1 MLKGIDISTSAL
13 VAQRQRMNTIAGN
26 IASVNVSHDPNSGE
40 VPFFRRI
47 VTFQADTESVS
58 LEQSGVGVKY
68 KVEIDTDTE
77 LRKTYS
83 PGHPHADQDGNV
95 TYPNVDV
102 VTEFVNAL
110 EAGRAYEANI
120 SALDITKEMFNTSL
134 RILA

>member
-13 VAQRQRMNTIAGN
+13 IAQRQRMNTIAGN

-40 VPFFRRI
+40 DPFYRRM
-47 VTFQADTESVS
+47 VTFQADTESLDS
-58 LEQSGVGVKY
+58 ESTGVGVKY
-68 KVEIDTDTE
+68 KIEIDTDSE

-95 TYPNVDV
+95 TYPNIDV
-102 VTEFVNAL
+102 VAEFVNAL

-120 SALDITKEMFNTSL
+120 SSLDISKNMFSTSL

>member
-26 IASVNVSHDPNSGE
+26 IAAVNVSHDPASGE
-40 VPFFRRI
+40 EPFYRRI
-47 VTFQADTESVS
+47 VTFQADTES
-58 LEQSGVGVKY
+58 LDQSASGTGVKY
-68 KVEIDTDTE
+68 HVKIDTDTP
-77 LRKTYS
+77 LRKTYD
-83 PGHPHADQDGNV
+83 PGHRHADQDGNV
-95 TYPNVDV
+95 TYPNIDL

-120 SALDITKEMFNTSL
+120 SALDITKEMFSTSL

>member
-26 IASVNVSHDPNSGE
+26 IAAVNVSHDPNSGQE
-40 VPFFRRI
+40 PFYRRY
-47 VTFQADTESVS
+47 VDFQVDTES
-58 LEQSGVGVKY
+58 LEDGSSAAGVEYTVK
-68 KVEIDTDTE
+68 IDTDTP

-83 PGHPHADQDGNV
+83 PGHPNADQDGNV
-95 TYPNVDV
+95 TYPNINV
-102 VTEFVNAL
+102 VNEFVNAL

-120 SALDITKEMFNTSL
+120 SALDITKEMFSTSL

>member
-1 MLKGIDISTSAL
+1 MLKGIDISSSAL

-26 IASVNVSHDPNSGE
+26 IAAVNVSHDPNSGE
-40 VPFFRRI
+40 PPFYRRL
-47 VTFQADTESVS
+47 VTFQADTESLGQES
-58 LEQSGVGVKY
+58 SGVGVKY
-68 KVEIDTDTE
+68 KVEIDTDSE
-77 LRKTYS
+77 LRKTYT

-95 TYPNVDV
+95 TYPNIDV

-120 SALDITKEMFNTSL
+120 SALEISKEMFNSSL

>member
-1 MLKGIDISTSAL
+1 MLKGIDISGSAL

-26 IASVNVSHDPNSGE
+26 IAAVNVSHDPNSGE
-40 VPFFRRI
+40 APFYRRM
-47 VTFQADTESVS
+47 VTFQADTESLDPES
-58 LEQSGVGVKY
+58 TGVGVKY
-68 KVEIDTDTE
+68 KVEIDTDSE

-95 TYPNVDV
+95 TYPNIDV

-120 SALDITKEMFNTSL
+120 SALDISKNMFSTSL

>member
-26 IASVNVSHDPNSGE
+26 IAAVNVSYDPNGGE
-40 VPFFRRI
+40 EPFYRRI
-47 VTFQADTESVS
+47 VTFQADTESLGDES
-58 LEQSGVGVKY
+58 SAAGVKY
-68 KVEIDTDTE
+68 KVEIDTDTP
-77 LRKTYS
+77 LRKTYD
-83 PGHPHADQDGNV
+83 PGHRHADKDGNV
-95 TYPNVDV
+95 TYPNIDV

-120 SALDITKEMFNTSL
+120 SALDITKDMFNTSL

>member
-40 VPFFRRI
+40 VP
-47 VTFQADTESVS
+47 
-58 LEQSGVGVKY
+58 
-68 KVEIDTDTE
+68 
-77 LRKTYS
+77 
-83 PGHPHADQDGNV
+83 
-95 TYPNVDV
+95 
-102 VTEFVNAL
+102 L